1 MRLFLLLFFYLVSSN
16 LLAQGYGLDFVSEE
30 EYNSYPQ
37 VEKYRAF
44 LPIAVDISNK
54 MPQVG
59 SQGLS
64 ASCTGWTLSY
74 AIRSYLTTLT
84 SEQLVPLSPR
94 FLYDNTVTGGNC
106 KEGVTFPKALNFL
119 RDIGT
124 VPYKDYK
131 GTINSCS
138 PSNGNS
144 ELLSRAKNFRI
155 SGWERISRKD
165 LDRVKGKLYLGIPVA
180 VGMEV
185 GEKFQDYKSGIFK
198 VYESQPLYG
207 HAMAIVGYD
216 DTKGAFK
223 VMNSWSTAWGE
234 NGFGWISYEVFLLQA
249 RELYVMYINKNKEL
263 SPTPKPIVEP
273 KPSPS
278 PLPKPR
284 VSKENIEDLIKK
296 TVLSDCTFVDV
307 SVNGNNVRLKG
318 VVKSDNDKSKLV
330 KAIEGE
336 FKDIKIQE
344 AIEVKTWPSCEL
356 YITVNDLANK
366 SNLNDL
372 VLNSKKSSYRNN
384 EELDVNVSV
393 GNAKGFLNIYYLQ
406 ANGTAV
412 QIVNDL
418 PVTKNLKSTL
428 GEIRKDYVLKI
439 SPPFGSEALVGFV
452 ASKQNLSNFSSKAL
466 EDREFLTKLRVNLN
480 QMANKKE
487 LVEIS
492 TTYINT
498 EK

>member
-16 LLAQGYGLDFVSEE
+16 LLAQGYGLDFISEE

-119 RDIGT
+119 RDVGT

-138 PSNGNS
+138 PSNVNN

-185 GEKFQDYKSGIFK
+185 GEKFEDYKSGIFK
-198 VYESQPLYG
+198 AYESQPLYG

-234 NGFGWISYEVFLLQA
+234 NGFGWISYDVFLLQA
-249 RELYVMYINKNKEL
+249 RELYVMYIN
-263 SPTPKPIVEP
+263 
-273 KPSPS
+273 
-278 PLPKPR
+278 
-284 VSKENIEDLIKK
+284 
-296 TVLSDCTFVDV
+296 
-307 SVNGNNVRLKG
+307 
-318 VVKSDNDKSKLV
+318 
-330 KAIEGE
+330 
-336 FKDIKIQE
+336 
-344 AIEVKTWPSCEL
+344 
-356 YITVNDLANK
+356 
-366 SNLNDL
+366 
-372 VLNSKKSSYRNN
+372 
-384 EELDVNVSV
+384 
-393 GNAKGFLNIYYLQ
+393 
-406 ANGTAV
+406 
-412 QIVNDL
+412 
-418 PVTKNLKSTL
+418 
-428 GEIRKDYVLKI
+428 
-439 SPPFGSEALVGFV
+439 
-452 ASKQNLSNFSSKAL
+452 
-466 EDREFLTKLRVNLN
+466 
-480 QMANKKE
+480 
-487 LVEIS
+487 
-492 TTYINT
+492 
-498 EK
+498 

>member
-1 MRLFLLLFFYLVSSN
+1 MRLFLLFFYLVSSN

-44 LPIAVDISNK
+44 LPRAVDISSK
-54 MPQVG
+54 MPDVG
-59 SQGLS
+59 SQGLY
-64 ASCTGWTLSY
+64 ASCTGWSLSY
-74 AIRSYLTTLT
+74 AIRSYLTRLT
-84 SEQLVPLSPR
+84 SEQPVALSPR
-94 FLYDNTVTGGNC
+94 FLYDNTVSGGKCN
-106 KEGVTFPKALNFL
+106 EGVTFPKALNFL
-119 RDIGT
+119 RDVGT
-124 VPYKDYK
+124 VPYKDYI

-138 PSNGNS
+138 PTNVNS

-180 VGMEV
+180 VGMDV
-185 GEKFQDYKSGIFK
+185 GEKFEDYKSGIFK

-223 VMNSWSTAWGE
+223 VMNSWDTTWGE
-234 NGFGWISYEVFLLQA
+234 NGFGWISYDVFLLQA

-263 SPTPKPIVEP
+263 YPTPKPVVEP
-273 KPSPS
+273 KPSPN
-278 PLPKPR
+278 PLPKAR
-284 VSKENIEDLIKK
+284 ISKENIEDLIKK
-296 TVLSDCTFVDV
+296 TILSDCTFVDV

-336 FKDIKIQE
+336 FKDIKMQE

-418 PVTKNLKSTL
+418 PVTKNFKSTL

-439 SPPFGSEALVGFV
+439 SPPFGSEAIVGFV

-480 QMANKKE
+480 QMANNKE